1 MSSTF
6 FGLQIAYSGLKAQRT
21 VMETISHN
29 IANASTAGYTRQR
42 VELSASPPYPL
53 ETSLYFH
60 VRHQQG
66 TGVEARRIVR
76 VADAF
81 IDRQLREQLGLLE
94 EKQQMADVISQVEGI
109 FGEPGEQGLG
119 AALAAFFSGWEE
131 LTLNPESVA
140 VRRNLLYQAEALAG
154 AFNRLGGEIGAL
166 RANLDFELESSV
178 AFINQHA
185 AYLADINGKIRRMAG
200 SGVNPNDLL
209 DERDRVLSELQKLVY
224 VHVVQQDD
232 GEVGVYIGNRALVR
246 GDAFYRVAAE
256 EEATGY
262 HRLVWEA
269 DSRPLDVR
277 GGSLSA
283 VYEMRDAY
291 LPALKE
297 ELEGLVVTL
306 AQKVNQLHSEGY
318 DLRGDA
324 VAGTA
329 FQDFFLGST
338 LEDIRVN
345 PALMEDP
352 AGIAASLGTGPGD
365 AENARRIAS
374 LRDEKAMLGQ
384 YTFLDYYRG
393 VVARVGTDA
402 RAIYADLE
410 NTKVLA
416 QQVEKWR
423 ESVSGVNLDEEMVR
437 LQEALHA
444 YQAAARTVTA
454 MDDAIATLIQGM
466 GIVGR

>member
-6 FGLQIAYSGLKAQRT
+6 FGLQIAFSGLRTQRK

-42 VELSASPPYPL
+42 VELTASPPYPL

-66 TGVEARRIVR
+66 TGVEAKKIVR

-81 IDRQLREQLGLLE
+81 IDYQLREQMGLLQ

-119 AALAAFFSGWEE
+119 SALAAFFSGWEE
-131 LTLNPESVA
+131 LTLNPESLA
-140 VRRNLLYQAEALAG
+140 VRRSLIYQGEALAG
-154 AFNRLGGEIGAL
+154 AFNRLGAEIRAL
-166 RANLDFELESSV
+166 QGNLDFELVSSV
-178 AFINQHA
+178 ASINHHA
-185 AYLADINGKIRRMAG
+185 SYLADINGKIRRMAG

-209 DERDRVLSELQKLVY
+209 DERDRLLSELQKLVF
-224 VHVVQQDD
+224 VHVVQQEN
-232 GEVGVYIGNRALVR
+232 GEVDVYMGNRALVR
-246 GDAFYRVAAE
+246 GDAVYRVAAE
-256 EEATGY
+256 EEASGY
-262 HRLVWEA
+262 HRLTWET
-269 DSRPLDVR
+269 DGRPLEVR
-277 GGSLSA
+277 GGSLYA
-283 VYEMRDAY
+283 VYEMRDEY
-291 LPALKE
+291 LPGLRE
-297 ELEGLVVTL
+297 ELNRLTETL
-306 AQKVNQLHSEGY
+306 AQRVNQLHSEGY
-318 DLRGDA
+318 DLAGNA
-324 VAGTA
+324 VAGTP

-338 LEDIRVN
+338 LEEIRVN
-345 PALMEDP
+345 PALLEDP
-352 AGIAASLGTGPGD
+352 SGIAASLGTGPGD

-374 LRDEKAMLGQ
+374 LRDERTMFGE
-384 YTFLDYYRG
+384 YTFMDYYRG

-402 RAIYADLE
+402 RAMYADLE
-410 NTKVLA
+410 NTKILTS
-416 QQVEKWR
+416 QVEKWR

-444 YQAAARTVTA
+444 YQAAARAVTA

>member
-6 FGLQIAYSGLKAQRT
+6 FGLQIAFSGLKTQRT

-42 VELSASPPYPL
+42 VELAASPPYPL
-53 ETSLYFH
+53 ETSLYFR

-66 TGVEARRIVR
+66 TGVEARKIVR

-81 IDRQLREQLGLLE
+81 IDRQLREQLGLQE

-119 AALAAFFSGWEE
+119 TALAAFFSGWEQ
-131 LTLNPESVA
+131 LTLNPESLA

-154 AFNRLGGEIGAL
+154 AFNRLGSEIRAV
-166 RANLDFELESSV
+166 RANLDFELVSSV
-178 AFINQHA
+178 AFINQQA
-185 AYLADINGKIRRMAG
+185 AYLADLNGKIRRMAG
-200 SGVNPNDLL
+200 SGVNLNDLL
-209 DERDRVLSELQKLVY
+209 DERDRVLSELQKLVS
-224 VHVVQQDD
+224 VHVVQQDN
-232 GEVGVYIGNRALVR
+232 GEVSVYIGNRALVR
-246 GDAFYRVAAE
+246 WDSFYRVAAVE
-256 EEATGY
+256 EPTGY

-269 DSRPLDVR
+269 DSLPLDVR
-277 GGSLSA
+277 GGSLAA

-291 LPALKE
+291 LPALE
-297 ELEGLVVTL
+297 GELDRLVDTL
-306 AQKVNQLHSEGY
+306 VQRVNLMHSEGY
-318 DLRGDA
+318 DLRGNA
-324 VAGTA
+324 VAGTV
-329 FQDFFLGST
+329 FQDFFLGSA
-338 LEDIRVN
+338 LGDIRVN

-374 LRDEKAMLGQ
+374 LRDEKTVFDE

-402 RAIYADLE
+402 RAMYAELE
-410 NTKVLA
+410 NTKVLTR
-416 QQVEKWR
+416 QVEKWR

-444 YQAAARTVTA
+444 YQAAARAVTA
-454 MDDAIATLIQGM
+454 MDDAIATIIQDM